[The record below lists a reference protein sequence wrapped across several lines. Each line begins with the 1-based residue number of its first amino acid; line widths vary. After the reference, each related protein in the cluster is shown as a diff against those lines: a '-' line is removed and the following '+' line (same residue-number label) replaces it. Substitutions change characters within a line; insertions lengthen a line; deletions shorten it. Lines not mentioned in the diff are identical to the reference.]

1 VRQQL
6 RAAAVAAIK
15 LGRSTPTMIPLRFRP
30 ALLVLCSLL
39 LMGGGLFARQDP
51 AGANSA
57 PPHSTAIRVITYNI
71 HHGVGLD
78 EKLDLA
84 RIAALIKAEDADL
97 VALQE
102 VDRGV
107 ERTAKRDLP
116 AELAELT
123 GMKVYF
129 GPNIR
134 YQGGDYGNAVLTKFP
149 IKQAKNSPLTMVGK
163 GEQRGVI
170 QLVLDVRGTD
180 VLFMDTH
187 LDSRREE
194 AERTRSAGELVQL
207 IAAAGQMPVMVC
219 GDFNT
224 VPATPAHVK
233 MKTALADTWELI
245 GQESGLTSPT
255 ENPRRRIDYLWISTA
270 TIELLQVKVLRSNA
284 SDHLPVFGEFRL
296 REVFTP

>member
-1 VRQQL
+1 MNKTL
-6 RAAAVAAIK
+6 RLALSCVLFPFAAAAVPSDEA
-15 LGRSTPTMIPLRFRP
+15 T
-30 ALLVLCSLL
+30 V
-39 LMGGGLFARQDP
+39 
-51 AGANSA
+51 
-57 PPHSTAIRVITYNI
+57 RVITFNI

-84 RIAALIKAEDADL
+84 RIGALIQEQQADI

-116 AELAELT
+116 AELAALT
-123 GMKVYF
+123 GMHVYF
-129 GPNIR
+129 DPNIR

-149 IKQAKNSPLTMVGK
+149 IKQAKNSPLTMIGK

-187 LDSRREE
+187 LDSRKDE
-194 AERTRSAGELVQL
+194 AERVGSVDELAQI
-207 IAAAGQMPVMVC
+207 IAAAGKMPVILC

-224 VPATPAHVK
+224 APKSQAHEKLKKVID
-233 MKTALADTWELI
+233 DTWELI
-245 GQESGLTSPT
+245 GQGDGFSIPVGRPT
-255 ENPRRRIDYLWISTA
+255 KRIDYLWISPA
-270 TIELLQVKVLRSNA
+270 TIEPLQIKVLRSDA

-296 REVFTP
+296 RAPAGK